1 MDLIYQLA
9 FKDKVL
15 SFLNSFLSSRSQKV
29 FIDGEYSM
37 PRTIKTGVPQGSIL
51 GPVLFSCYLVPL
63 EVLFERL
70 YVNYHFYADD
80 TVICFVYHASINQGA
95 FDLILTT
102 LQKWFSGAK
111 LQLNSNKTE
120 YMFVSRKNSLNCDI
134 ELPTDANFA
143 NNVTLLGFTLDSRLS
158 YAKQV
163 SSVCRRC
170 YYFLR
175 EIYSIRDTVDRKSLI
190 ELVRVMILSRLDY
203 CNSLYYGLP
212 VNIIQKLQRI
222 MNSACRLIFRLSP
235 GSPTANYIKE
245 LHWLPMKQRI
255 LYKILFFG
263 HRLVNHPWKMPM
275 YLGALVFRIDKV
287 TRCQ

>member
-1 MDLIYQLA
+1 MSIIIFRPMTLIY
-9 FKDKVL
+9 
-15 SFLNSFLSSRSQKV
+15 
-29 FIDGEYSM
+29 
-37 PRTIKTGVPQGSIL
+37 
-51 GPVLFSCYLVPL
+51 
-63 EVLFERL
+63 
-70 YVNYHFYADD
+70 
-80 TVICFVYHASINQGA
+80 FVYHASINQGA

-111 LQLNSNKTE
+111 LRLNSNKTE

-134 ELPTDANFA
+134 ELPTDANFS
-143 NNVTLLGFTLDSRLS
+143 NNVTLLGFNLDSRLS

-175 EIYSIRDTVDRKSLI
+175 KIYSIRDSVDRKSLI
-190 ELVRVMILSRLDY
+190 ELVRVMILLRLDY
-203 CNSLYYGLP
+203 CKSLYYGLP

-235 GSPTANYIKE
+235 GSPKANYIKE

-255 LYKILFFG
+255 LYKIILFG
-263 HRLVNHPWKMPM
+263 DRLVHHPWKIPM
-275 YLGALVFRIDKV
+275 YLGALVFRNDKV
-287 TRCQ
+287 TRCQYAYNLKVPNVTTAFGRRSFSFAVPFEWNKLPFEMKLIPHELDYRKKTENFFI

>member
-1 MDLIYQLA
+1 MLL
-9 FKDKVL
+9 K
-15 SFLNSFLSSRSQKV
+15 
-29 FIDGEYSM
+29 
-37 PRTIKTGVPQGSIL
+37 SIL
-51 GPVLFSCYLVPL
+51 GPVLFSCCLFPL

-70 YVNYHFYADD
+70 DVNYLFYADD
-80 TVICFVYHASINQGA
+80 TVIYFVYHSSINEDA

-111 LQLNSNKTE
+111 LRLKLNRTE
-120 YMFVSRKNSLNCDI
+120 YMFVSRKNSLNSDI
-134 ELPTDANFA
+134 ELPTDANFS
-143 NNVTLLGFTLDSRLS
+143 NNVTLLGFNLDSRFS

-175 EIYSIRDTVDRKSLI
+175 KIYSIRDTVDRKSLI
-190 ELVRVMILSRLDY
+190 ELVRVMIPSRLDY

-222 MNSACRLIFRLSP
+222 MNSACLIFRLSP

-245 LHWLPMKQRI
+245 LYWLPMKQRI
-255 LYKILFFG
+255 LYKILFFA
-263 HRLVNHPWKMPM
+263 HRLVQHPLIIPM
-275 YLGALVFRIDKV
+275 YLSTLVFRNDQM
-287 TRCQ
+287 TRC